1 MTILHGHNSE
11 ADAKRA
17 TFDVIRLGDVD
28 HYYNM
33 GFAGQ
38 GHLVA
43 ALFLFLILAPTAVP
57 EKPDENPDIPYLY
70 DEDAGVVIEY
80 MPSADVEDPVRPD
93 FLYSTNNG
101 PRIVEFYAPWCPFCQ
116 SFRHHFVEV
125 TGQMV
130 DAAHSV
136 GVDLK
141 VYAISCQVHK
151 TLCRN
156 WEFEVFPRLRLFKAG
171 ETNSTGTTVYYQFY
185 ANSVLKHLKIPVVI
199 DVNEEKKKKLKIQAR
214 SATTGTFKQRKQEEA
229 FNDALVSFHFALRNS
244 IYMADGPLPIKA
256 RVAFE
261 NWLNL
266 LHRAIPPNTSLH
278 SVVSALLHDFESV
291 VEDEAALMDIVYRFA
306 PDKMKWSKGCTQ
318 GTRGA
323 GYTCGLWEL
332 FHIATVGV
340 TEWNQLSL
348 IDPIMAIGVE
358 EAAVTIRDYIEHF
371 FGCEVCRMNFM
382 AAFDSCAHDRCHRL
396 DNNAASVEKWR
407 ELPLWLFETHN
418 SVNLRLLHE
427 KGEREEFT
435 PTLQDEINKQWPARD
450 DCPQCWRDDGGWV
463 EDHVIERLKIDYW

>member
-1 MTILHGHNSE
+1 
-11 ADAKRA
+11 
-17 TFDVIRLGDVD
+17 
-28 HYYNM
+28 M

-38 GHLVA
+38 GRLVA
-43 ALFLFLILAPTAVP
+43 ALLLFLIHAPTVVP
-57 EKPDENPDIPYLY
+57 EVSDENPDIPYLY
-70 DEDAGVVIEY
+70 DENAGVVIEY

-116 SFRHHFVEV
+116 NFRDHFVEV
-125 TGQMV
+125 AGQMTE
-130 DAAHSV
+130 AAHSV
-136 GVDLK
+136 GIDLK

-171 ETNSTGTTVYYQFY
+171 ETNSTGSTVYYQFH
-185 ANSVLKHLKIPVVI
+185 ANSVLQQLTIPAVI
-199 DVNEEKKKKLKIQAR
+199 DVNEEKKLKLKIQGR

-278 SVVSALLHDFESV
+278 SVVSALLNDFESV
-291 VEDEAALMDIVYRFA
+291 AEDEAALMDIAYRFA
-306 PDKMKWSKGCTQ
+306 PDKMKWSKGCTH

-323 GYTCGLWEL
+323 GYACGLWEL
-332 FHIATVGV
+332 FHIVTVGV

-348 IDPIMAIGVE
+348 IDPSMVIGVE
-358 EAAVTIRDYIEHF
+358 AAAVTIRDYIEHF

-382 AAFDSCAHDRCHRL
+382 AAFDACAHDRCHRL
-396 DNNAASVEKWR
+396 DNNAVSVEKWR

-418 SVNLRLLHE
+418 SVNIRLLHE

-463 EDHVIERLKIDYW
+463 EDHVIEQLQIDYW